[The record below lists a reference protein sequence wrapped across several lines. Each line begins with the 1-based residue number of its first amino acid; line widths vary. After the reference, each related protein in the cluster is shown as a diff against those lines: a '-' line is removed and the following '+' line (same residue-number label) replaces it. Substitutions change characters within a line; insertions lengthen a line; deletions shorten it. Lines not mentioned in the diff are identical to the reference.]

1 MNVALEVLNQPL
13 YSHLECL
20 KSSLLDLVNKVSIG
34 HKLLIVGETVRGE
47 DVSVHHTVPVVIL
60 LMLLFLYQLLVRL
73 IFLRL
78 LLEGEESLVL
88 GGVLKNVIPE
98 SDELILVNDEG
109 VHLLRHLA
117 IGQVGLG

>member
-1 MNVALEVLNQPL
+1 
-13 YSHLECL
+13 
-20 KSSLLDLVNKVSIG
+20 
-34 HKLLIVGETVRGE
+34 
-47 DVSVHHTVPVVIL
+47 
-60 LMLLFLYQLLVRL
+60 MLLFLYQLLVRL

-98 SDELILVNDEG
+98 SDELILVDDEG